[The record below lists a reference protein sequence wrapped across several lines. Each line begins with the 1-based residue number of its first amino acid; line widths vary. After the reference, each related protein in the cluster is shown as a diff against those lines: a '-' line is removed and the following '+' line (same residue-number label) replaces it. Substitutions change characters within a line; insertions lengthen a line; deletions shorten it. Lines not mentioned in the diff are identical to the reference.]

1 MITFREYLIK
11 SNNLNSFDYHID
23 NINRTQLNES
33 TKTLEKIG
41 SIDKF
46 GVGFLCN
53 LTLGDR
59 YSNNSITVP
68 ALIVNKYKI
77 GEDEWPV
84 YDVYFWT
91 KTNTGEFSGA
101 ILLSQIC
108 LWRYLSD
115 IEIDSF
121 FIEAAKSGNL
131 DNLVPYKKEEY
142 CFSFIKNDKINF
154 ISDFQYA
161 K

>member
-1 MITFREYLIK
+1 MKFIEW
-11 SNNLNSFDYHID
+11 
-23 NINRTQLNES
+23 LNE
-33 TKTLEKIG
+33 TKHFNFISDNKVNYLNENSETLNKFG
-41 SIDKF
+41 GIDKLDI
-46 GVGFLCN
+46 GFMCN
-53 LTLGDR
+53 ISLSDKYT
-59 YSNNSITVP
+59 NIIAP

-77 GEDEWPV
+77 GEDEWPA

-115 IEIDSF
+115 IEIDSN
-121 FIEAAKSGNL
+121 FIESAKSGAL
-131 DNLVPYKKEEY
+131 DNLIQLQKEVY
-142 CFSFIKNDKINF
+142 SYSFMKNGVLTF
-154 ISDFQYA
+154 ISEFQYIN